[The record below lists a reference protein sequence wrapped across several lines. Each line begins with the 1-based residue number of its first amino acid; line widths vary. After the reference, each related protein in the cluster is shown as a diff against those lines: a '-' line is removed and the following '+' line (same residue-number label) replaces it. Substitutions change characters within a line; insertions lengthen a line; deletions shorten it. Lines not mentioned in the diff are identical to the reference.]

1 MVGAFRGVQKS
12 CGYLKEGTPAH
23 FLAEERKL
31 ESSTERFGICVQDGL
46 QLCELV

>member
-1 MVGAFRGVQKS
+1 MVGDFRGVQKS

-31 ESSTERFGICVQDGL
+31 ERFDICVQDGL